1 MIHEDT
7 DVIFPPRVI
16 PVLRDLRG
24 ESWKNLVSQV
34 TLQPVVHPDRLA
46 FVLFMA
52 RIAGCVTCHAD
63 SFRAMRGCTQCAIQ
77 TVRRHRGDDQELI
90 KGFVEAQRDVSLHL
104 DKSKGT
110 QSNV

>member
-16 PVLRDLRG
+16 PLLRDLRS
-24 ESWKNLVSQV
+24 EPWKNLVVHVEEQAV
-34 TLQPVVHPDRLA
+34 IHPDRLA
-46 FVLFMA
+46 FVLFMT
-52 RIAGCVTCHAD
+52 RIAGCITCHAD

-90 KGFVEAQRDVSLHL
+90 KGFAEAQRDVDVYLENE
-104 DKSKGT
+104 KG
-110 QSNV
+110 N